1 MGFHRRTVA
10 RAVACAAPRPS
21 RPPSSRWGH
30 RRTVRFSSTITVSAA
45 VSRGP
50 VRCGRHE
57 QVHGILLGIPGE
69 QGHQVA
75 AQGVAEL
82 PGAAEAFQGAGP
94 SCPSCGPDDCG

>member
-10 RAVACAAPRPS
+10 RAGGVMCAAAS
-21 RPPSSRWGH
+21 H
-30 RRTVRFSSTITVSAA
+30 RRSSTVRFSSTITVSAA

-82 PGAAEAFQGAGP
+82 PGAAEAFQGVATQKQGRIFHQYR
-94 SCPSCGPDDCG
+94 D